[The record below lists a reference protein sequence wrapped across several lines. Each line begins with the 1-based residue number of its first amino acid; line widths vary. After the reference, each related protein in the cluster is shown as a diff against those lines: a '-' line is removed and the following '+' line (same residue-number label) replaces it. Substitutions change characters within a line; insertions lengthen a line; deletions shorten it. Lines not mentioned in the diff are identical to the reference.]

1 MGTLS
6 NVYKWIGKT
15 LKLTDGDF
23 WQAYYSGDTSTGK
36 IVNAQTA
43 LQLSAVWSCVRL
55 LSETVA
61 TLPLGLY
68 ERDDAGNK
76 KPARNHRLHGILHD
90 QPHANLT
97 AVEFWEM
104 VIAHVALW
112 GNHFSV
118 ISRVGL
124 AVSSLEPLHPEQI
137 SEVFTDENGRLKYKV
152 ERAGQVQTYD
162 ENEIFHVR
170 GFGVAGL
177 VGTSVI
183 GMARQSFGL
192 AIATEESAGKVFANG
207 MQPSGFVEAPMV
219 LKKEQRDAFRESL
232 NDFTGSS
239 NAGKT
244 LLLEAGMQYKPL
256 SMNPEDAQ
264 MLQTRAFNIEEVCRW
279 FRVPPWMIGHT
290 EKSTS
295 WGTGLE
301 QQMIAFLTFALRP
314 YLARIE
320 QAIRKS
326 LLTPV
331 ERQRYFAEFNLE
343 GLLRADSA
351 GRAALYSQMAQNGIY
366 TRNEIRSRENLPPI
380 DGGDVLTVQSNLIAI
395 DQLGK
400 VTPTGGA
407 TNAQNQA

>member
-1 MGTLS
+1 MGTLTNLYS
-6 NVYKWIGKT
+6 WIGKT

-23 WQAYYSGDTSTGK
+23 WQSYYSSDTSTGK
-36 IVNAQTA
+36 VVNAQTA

-68 ERDDAGNK
+68 ERDAAGNK
-76 KPARNHRLHGILHD
+76 LAARAHRLHSVLHD
-90 QPHANLT
+90 QPHANFT
-97 AVEFWEM
+97 AVEFWE
-104 VIAHVALW
+104 VVVAHLALW
-112 GNHFSV
+112 GNHYSLITRAGGSV
-118 ISRVGL
+118 
-124 AVSSLEPLHPEQI
+124 AALEPLHPECVTNI
-137 SEVFTDENGRLKYKV
+137 SVSENGRLKYRI
-152 ERAGQVQTYD
+152 ERAGKVDSID
-162 ENEIFHVR
+162 ESEVFHVR
-170 GFGVAGL
+170 GFGVSGL
-177 VGTSVI
+177 VGLSVL
-183 GMARQSFGL
+183 GMARQSLGL
-192 AIATEESAGKVFANG
+192 AMATEESAGKVFANG

-232 NDFTGSS
+232 NEFTGSS

-264 MLQTRAFNIEEVCRW
+264 MLETRAFNIEEVCRW
-279 FRVPPWMIGHT
+279 FRVPPFMIGHT

-301 QQMIAFLTFALRP
+301 QQMIGFLTFALRP
-314 YLARIE
+314 YLSRIE
-320 QAIRKS
+320 QAIKKS

-331 ERQRYFAEFNLE
+331 ERQSLFAEFNLE
-343 GLLRADSA
+343 GLLRADSE

-380 DGGDVLTVQSNLIAI
+380 DGGDVLTVQSNLISI

-400 VTPTGGA
+400 IQTGGEA
-407 TNAQNQA
+407 NADPQK